1 MTATD
6 LPRSRRALVA
16 LLASLLPAAA
26 AAGPLTIDEAIR
38 AAWSTHPLLAASQ
51 AGAEA
56 ARADAERAGDS
67 RWPTLSLTAKAVRT
81 DEPMMAFG
89 IRLDQ
94 GRITQ
99 ADFDPAKLNDPAS
112 IGAVGG
118 GVSLQV
124 PLYMGG
130 RLVAGQRAA
139 GAVADAEQADHSR
152 RKLEVAALVVEAY
165 FGAQAAE
172 QGIRWADDLTA
183 QATET
188 ERFVRERAAQG
199 LALDA
204 DLARAVAFRAQAEA
218 ERATAVQRRASA
230 RSALALLAGA
240 QAGGAELTSPIEALP
255 PAPAGTPESLE
266 ARPDV
271 QAARLR
277 EQAASAGVTAARG
290 AFLPAVFAQG
300 SAELLRTPDL
310 SEGTA
315 WTSLGLVAR
324 WDLSLGDVAAH
335 RAATARA
342 RAAAEARTY
351 RELAAARDLTE
362 AEQAELAA
370 TARVRAAVEAVA
382 ASESARTLRTAR
394 HRQGLLPLTDVLDAE
409 AGLAGARAL
418 LLASRVE
425 ARLARARHA
434 LALHQPIEGLTP

>member
-1 MTATD
+1 MTEPI
-6 LPRSRRALVA
+6 LIRPRLALA
-16 LLASLLPAAA
+16 ALLLASLPAAA

-38 AAWSTHPLLAASQ
+38 AAWSTHPLLRASQ
-51 AGAEA
+51 AQVEA
-56 ARADAERAGDS
+56 SRADADRAGQA
-67 RWPTLSLTAKAVRT
+67 RLPTLSLVARAVRT

-89 IRLDQ
+89 VRLDQ

-99 ADFDPAKLNDPAS
+99 ADFDPARLNDPAA
-112 IGAVGG
+112 IGALGG
-118 GVSLQV
+118 GVSLQL

-139 GAVADAEQADHSR
+139 GAAADAEQADHAR
-152 RKLEVAALVVEAY
+152 RRLEVAALVVEAY

-172 QGIRWADDLTA
+172 QGIQWADDLA
-183 QATET
+183 AHATET

-204 DLARAVAFRAQAEA
+204 DLARAVAFRAQADA
-218 ERATAVQRRASA
+218 ERAAAVQRRATA

-240 QAGGAELTSPIEALP
+240 PAGAAELTSPVGALP
-255 PAPAGTPESLE
+255 PPPVAAPEALG

-277 EQAASAGVTAARG
+277 ERAATAGVTAARG
-290 AFLPAVFAQG
+290 ALLPSLFAQA
-300 SAELLRTPDL
+300 SAELSRTPDL

-324 WDLSLGDVAAH
+324 WDLSLGDAAAH
-335 RAATARA
+335 RAAGARA
-342 RAAAEARTY
+342 RAAAEARAY
-351 RELAAARDLTE
+351 RELAAARDLSE
-362 AEQAELAA
+362 AEVAESTAG
-370 TARVRAAVEAVA
+370 ARVRAAEEAVA
-382 ASESARTLRTAR
+382 ASESARTLRGAR